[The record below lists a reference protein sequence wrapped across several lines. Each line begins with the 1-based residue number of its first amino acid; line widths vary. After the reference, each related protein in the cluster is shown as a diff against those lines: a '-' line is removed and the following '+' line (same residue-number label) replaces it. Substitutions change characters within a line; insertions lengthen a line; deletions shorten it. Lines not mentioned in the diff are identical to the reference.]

1 MWALLTL
8 YQLLRRTMVEAAES
22 RPGTDPDRCG
32 FTIAFQ
38 TARDLLVCAEGLFEQ
53 GIGEIGRRVLSALSP
68 ARRSRVST
76 RKVKSPRPGQVDS
89 NPPVKSFAL
98 TCLRSA

>member
-32 FTIAFQ
+32 FTIALQ
-38 TARDLLVCAEGLFEQ
+38 AARELLTGAEGIFEQ
-53 GIGEIGRRVLSALSP
+53 GIGNIGRRVLSALLPTGGPVSAP
-68 ARRSRVST
+68 AR
-76 RKVKSPRPGQVDS
+76 
-89 NPPVKSFAL
+89 
-98 TCLRSA
+98 